1 MFFRH
6 TVLAAFVLAFA
17 GSTLAQT
24 AVLPPESSPVTNG
37 RNEARQVP
45 PAQEVVPMMPLQ
57 LPAGV
62 LSVDEA
68 IALALE
74 NNGNIRNAL
83 LQAESSRT
91 FVREAFGLYL
101 PRLDAQYRYF
111 DQGSSTFT
119 GAGRGDFV
127 VSRNDFNVVANWQW
141 LDSGQR
147 SLNLRSAQRNVL
159 SSDYSALTT
168 LRSILFDVQVRY
180 YEALRAQ
187 ELLRVSEAQVERA
200 EQILEQTKARVEV
213 GEAARKEILQAEA
226 DLANARVT
234 RLTAENRVATSFAAL
249 EATIGWQQPQSPEL
263 LAENEDAF
271 ALPEQP
277 MDDLVVQA
285 LADRPE
291 LNARR
296 ESIES
301 LKLDLRR
308 AQINRGVT
316 VQGNLRFQR
325 SFGRDVFNDRQLE
338 LLASIPI
345 FDAYQLSQ
353 PVRRVS
359 IAVEQ
364 QEALLQQDEFNVI
377 EDVKA
382 SYTLL
387 LQDARRIEAARVAAA
402 AARLNFESASEAQR
416 LGAADILEVL
426 TAQVTLV
433 TAESNLIQALYDAL
447 ISEARLRLVSGE
459 PVRGEPALIPGKFFG
474 VRKLSDPQSNNP

>member
-1 MFFRH
+1 MTPHHRP
-6 TVLAAFVLAFA
+6 
-17 GSTLAQT
+17 S
-24 AVLPPESSPVTNG
+24 
-37 RNEARQVP
+37 
-45 PAQEVVPMMPLQ
+45 
-57 LPAGV
+57 GV

-68 IALALE
+68 IALAIE

-83 LQAESSRT
+83 LQAKSSRT
-91 FVREAFGLYL
+91 FVREAFGLFL

-119 GAGRGDFV
+119 GAGRGDLV
-127 VSRNDFNVVANWQW
+127 VSRNDFNVIADWQW

-159 SSDYSALTT
+159 SADYSALNT
-168 LRSILFDVQVRY
+168 LRLVLFDVQVRY
-180 YEALRAQ
+180 YEALRSQ
-187 ELLRVSEAQVERA
+187 ELLRVAVAQVERA
-200 EQILEQTKARVEV
+200 EQILEQTRARVEV

-226 DLANARVT
+226 DLGNARVAQ
-234 RLTAENRVATSFAAL
+234 LTAENRVATSFAAL
-249 EATIGWQQPQSPEL
+249 ESTIGWQLPQSPVL
-263 LAENEDAF
+263 VAEDEDAF
-271 ALPEQP
+271 SLPEQSV
-277 MDDLVVQA
+277 DDVVAQA
-285 LADRPE
+285 LAERPE

-325 SFGRDVFNDRQLE
+325 SFGRDVFNNRQLE
-338 LLASIPI
+338 LLASIPL
-345 FDAYQLSQ
+345 FDAFQLSQ
-353 PVRRVS
+353 PIQRVS
-359 IAVEQ
+359 IAIEQ
-364 QEALLQQDEFNVI
+364 QEALLQQDELSVI
-377 EDVKA
+377 EEVKS
-382 SYTLL
+382 SYALL
-387 LQDARRIEAARVAAA
+387 LQDARRIEAARVAVA

-447 ISEARLRLVSGE
+447 ISEARLRLASGK
-459 PVRGEPALIPGKFFG
+459 PVRGEPPFIPGKFFG
-474 VRKLSDPQSNNP
+474 FRKLSDLQSNNP